1 MFILGTVLLVAAF
14 AGWLILLMLRVHR
27 ANQKIMRMLRDA
39 FDSSDIEMPAQRWAE
54 AMPSP
59 TWQPGKT
66 REAAATANDD
76 AEPVRT
82 EASRHRPAS

>member
-1 MFILGTVLLVAAF
+1 MV
-14 AGWLILLMLRVHR
+14 RVHR
-27 ANQKIMRMLRDA
+27 ANQKIMQMLRDA

-66 REAAATANDD
+66 REAATTTTDD
-76 AEPVRT
+76 VEPVRT
-82 EASRHRPAS
+82 EAFRHWHAS